1 MPSPRELSQQTPAPG
16 KKLECKSPRVEEDG
30 ADFVQQATSD
40 NLKRQSPSEI
50 VILTNKNPVKWM
62 KYQ

>member
-1 MPSPRELSQQTPAPG
+1 MQKGFKICETIAFIMLHLNEKSLAPFI
-16 KKLECKSPRVEEDG
+16 KDG

-62 KYQ
+62 K